1 MSLRA
6 NIDHLKAAQGIEAV
20 AVIGHGEPRIFRGNE
35 SWSAVLDGALSL
47 LEKTGEP
54 TIRMVVGKH
63 TVVVQ
68 TEREETV
75 AVVLPTG
82 HAIAKSLRRMIRRMS
97 RKVRPP
103 LRQEAPS
110 IAAAPAQPPVAPGQ
124 PASPQVSA
132 TPESTSPWG

>member
-6 NIDHLKAAQGIEAV
+6 NIDHLEASGGIEAV
-20 AVIGHGEPRIFRGNE
+20 AVISAAGPREFRGDE
-35 SWSAVLDGALSL
+35 SWSALLDGALNL

-54 TIRMVVGKH
+54 TIRLVVGKH
-63 TVVVQ
+63 TIVVQ
-68 TEREETV
+68 QEKDETV

-103 LRQEAPS
+103 LRPGEGARP
-110 IAAAPAQPPVAPGQ
+110 AAASPPGAAAQPQSPTD
-124 PASPQVSA
+124 PASHG
-132 TPESTSPWG
+132 WGG

>member
-6 NIDHLKAAQGIEAV
+6 NIEHLEAAQGIEAV
-20 AVIGHGEPRIFRGNE
+20 AVLSAAGPREVRGDT

-47 LEKTGEP
+47 LDKTGEP
-54 TIRMVVGKH
+54 TIRLVVGKH

-68 TEREETV
+68 TEKEETV

-103 LRQEAPS
+103 LRPADTARPAQVSPPGV
-110 IAAAPAQPPVAPGQ
+110 APATPAVDPAPTG
-124 PASPQVSA
+124 
-132 TPESTSPWG
+132 WG

>member
-6 NIDHLKAAQGIEAV
+6 NIDHLEASGGIEAV
-20 AVIGHGEPRIFRGNE
+20 SVTSAAGPREFRGDE
-35 SWSAVLDGALSL
+35 SWSALLDGALSL

-54 TIRMVVGKH
+54 TIRLVVGKH
-63 TVVVQ
+63 TIVVQ
-68 TEREETV
+68 KEKDETV

-103 LRQEAPS
+103 LRPS
-110 IAAAPAQPPVAPGQ
+110 EPARPAAATPPGAQPPAQPSD
-124 PASPQVSA
+124 SP
-132 TPESTSPWG
+132 TTGWG

>member
-6 NIDHLKAAQGIEAV
+6 NIEHLEAAQGIEAV
-20 AVIGHGEPRIFRGNE
+20 AVIGAAGREFRGDETWN
-35 SWSAVLDGALSL
+35 ALLDGAVSL
-47 LEKTGEP
+47 LDKTGEP
-54 TIRMVVGKH
+54 TIRLVVGKH

-68 TEREETV
+68 NEKDETV

-103 LRQEAPS
+103 LRQAE
-110 IAAAPAQPPVAPGQ
+110 PAVAPTV
-124 PASPQVSA
+124 SPPGVAQA
-132 TPESTSPWG
+132 TPSADPATTGWG

>member
-6 NIDHLKAAQGIEAV
+6 NIEHLEAAQGIEAV
-20 AVIGHGEPRIFRGNE
+20 AVISAAGPREFRGDDT
-35 SWSAVLDGALSL
+35 WSALLDGALSL
-47 LEKTGEP
+47 LDKTGEP
-54 TIRMVVGKH
+54 TIRLVVGKH

-68 TEREETV
+68 TEKEETV

-103 LRQEAPS
+103 LRPVEPAMAPS
-110 IAAAPAQPPVAPGQ
+110 VSPPGVAQ
-124 PASPQVSA
+124 A
-132 TPESTSPWG
+132 TPSADPAPTGWG